1 MTQHPQRTS
10 QPALN
15 PSWMLTF
22 GDLLGIILATF
33 VLIYAASDRQTPAL
47 RDMIA
52 ELSAG
57 LFVEA
62 SQDPRAVVT
71 DIMSPVGYQKA
82 LLQKQLD
89 TMPYW
94 SLNERANGDIAL
106 ALSGQRLS
114 GALYDGVWLDVIERF
129 NRPVSLVMTMPEKAD
144 VAPYLSGVTA
154 LNNARKARGLS
165 AQWRIAVARAPSG
178 TQAQTQIIIHHPDR
192 DAPLQFFTKD
202 ETAAPTQ
209 SAPLAAQGDGA

>member
-1 MTQHPQRTS
+1 MTPHQKPAS
-10 QPALN
+10 QAALM

-33 VLIYAASDRQTPAL
+33 VLIYATSDRQTPEL

-62 SQDPRAVVT
+62 TQDTQVVVS

-89 TMPYW
+89 SMPYW
-94 SLNERANGDIAL
+94 SLNDIGNGDII
-106 ALSGQRLS
+106 LSLKGRSLS
-114 GALYDGVWLDVIERF
+114 QSLHDGVWLDVVERF
-129 NRPVSLVMTMPEKAD
+129 DRSVSLVIEVPEKTD
-144 VAPYLSGVTA
+144 IAPYFSGITA
-154 LNNARKARGLS
+154 IKNLRSARGLS
-165 AQWRIAVARAPSG
+165 AEWRFAVQTG
-178 TQAQTQIIIHHPDR
+178 TNLQTQIIIHHPDR
-192 DAPLQFFTKD
+192 DAPLRFYSKD
-202 ETAAPTQ
+202 DAISAAP
-209 SAPLAAQGDGA
+209 AVAEGDV